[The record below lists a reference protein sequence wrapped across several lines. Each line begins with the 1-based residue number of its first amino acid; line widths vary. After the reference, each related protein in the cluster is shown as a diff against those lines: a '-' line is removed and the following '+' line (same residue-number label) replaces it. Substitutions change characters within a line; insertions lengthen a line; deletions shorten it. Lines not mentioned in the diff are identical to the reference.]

1 MAEPIKRVRTRTEA
15 QLQELSAALESG
27 TFVQLRRMLNGL
39 PAVDVARLLESSPPN
54 LRDLLWELI
63 DKEKEGEVLQ
73 HLSDELQG
81 LFLRRMDAEAVASV
95 AEGFDTDDLA
105 DLLQQLPERVIR
117 EVLNAMDAQDRHRV
131 ERVLAYPE
139 DSAGGLMNTDTITVR
154 PRFTLDVVFRYLRRH
169 ETLPAMTDNI
179 IVVNSEDRFIGLL
192 PLTKMLVS
200 DPSITVR
207 EIMVTDV
214 AAIPATTSAST
225 VAKLFERHDWVSAPV
240 IDETGHLLGRITIDD
255 VVDVIIEAADQRVMS
270 MGGLGEEDS
279 TFSAP
284 LKAASRRATWL
295 GANLLTG
302 FIAAGVV
309 GLFTETIHQVVAL
322 AVLMPIIPSMGGV
335 AGSQTLT
342 LMIRGMALGHV
353 GRANSLWL
361 LRQEMIVGLLNGLL
375 WASIVGVAVAW
386 WFDDRL
392 LGLILA
398 VAMVCNLLAAAL
410 TGVLLPLG
418 LRVLGIDPI
427 LAGSVLLTTVTDVV
441 GFAVLLGLASWLLV
455 P

>member
-1 MAEPIKRVRTRTEA
+1 MADSNQGARARTQT
-15 QLQELSAALESG
+15 QLQALSSALESG
-27 TFVQLRRMLNGL
+27 TFVQIRRMLNGV

-54 LRDLLWELI
+54 LRDLLWELV
-63 DKEKEGEVLQ
+63 DKEKEGEILQ

-81 LFLRRMDAEAVASV
+81 LFLRRMNAETVASV
-95 AEGFDTDDLA
+95 VEGFDTDDLA

-117 EVLNAMDAQDRHRV
+117 EVLDAMDAQDRHRV

-169 ETLPAMTDNI
+169 DSLPPMTDNI

-192 PLTKMLVS
+192 PLTKILVS

-214 AAIPATTSAST
+214 AAIPASTSASE

-240 IDETGHLLGRITIDD
+240 VDETGHLLGRITIDD
-255 VVDVIIEAADQRVMS
+255 VVDVIIEAADQQVMS
-270 MGGLGEEDS
+270 MAGLGDEES
-279 TFSAP
+279 TFIAP
-284 LKAASRRATWL
+284 FKAATQRATWL

-309 GLFTETIHQVVAL
+309 GLFAETIHQVVAL

-342 LMIRGMALGHV
+342 LMIRGMALGHI
-353 GRANSLWL
+353 GRANRFWL
-361 LRQEMIVGLLNGLL
+361 LRQELLIGLLNGLL
-375 WASIVGVAVAW
+375 WATIVGVATAY

-392 LGLILA
+392 LGVILA
-398 VAMVCNLLAAAL
+398 VAMLCNLLAAAL
-410 TGVLLPLG
+410 TGVLLPLM
-418 LRVLGIDPI
+418 LRTFGIDPI

-441 GFAVLLGLASWLLV
+441 GFVVLLGLASWLLL
-455 P
+455 